1 MMSVDITYVTAFL
14 LGFFGG
20 VHCVGMCGGI
30 VGALTFGLKEE
41 KRQNWLATFPFTL
54 AYNLGRLLSY
64 SIAGGIAAGLGLF
77 AMDVFAIHQAQ
88 IVLKVVAGAFMIAL
102 GLYLG
107 GWWSGLLRVE
117 QVGARL
123 WRYIEPA
130 GRKLMPVQTLPQAF
144 ILGTV
149 WGWLPCGLVYSVLIF
164 ALAASSI
171 EAGAMIMLSFG
182 LGTLPTVMAM
192 GMLASLVG
200 SLVRQPWWRRLAGA
214 LIILFGTYMIWQ
226 GADFQLP
233 SN

>member
-1 MMSVDITYVTAFL
+1 MSVDISYLTAFL

-20 VHCVGMCGGI
+20 VHCFGMCGGI

-64 SIAGGIAAGLGLF
+64 SVAGAIAASLGLF
-77 AMDVFAIHQAQ
+77 AMDVFAVHQAQ
-88 IVLKVVAGAFMIAL
+88 LVLKVVAGGFMIAL

-107 GWWSGLLRVE
+107 GWWSGLLQVE
-117 QVGARL
+117 KVGARL
-123 WRYIEPA
+123 WRYIEPL
-130 GRKLMPVQTLPQAF
+130 GRRLMPVQTLGQAF
-144 ILGTV
+144 ILGTI

-164 ALAASSI
+164 AFAASSI
-171 EAGAMIMLSFG
+171 EDGAMIMLSFG
-182 LGTLPTVMAM
+182 LGTLPTVMTM

-200 SLVRQPWWRRLAGA
+200 SLVQRAWLRQGAGV